1 MKTLKTF
8 LFILSLLCS
17 VAVEAQVGVTAL
29 ESLWTIK
36 KDNNTGKLALY
47 TAKGEKIPRVIFEPK
62 MKEVRCLGR

>member
-17 VAVEAQVGVTAL
+17 VAVEAQVGVTAP

-47 TAKGEKIPRVIFEPK
+47 TAKGKK
-62 MKEVRCLGR
+62 S